1 MTASRPYRTAPD
13 YLIPFTAH
21 VCLLSLSNSYFR
33 SASDSRVYQI
43 VNITIIFLSSLQE
56 KLFMRIGN
64 LNIQLAC
71 LVIQVR
77 LPGGYGYNLLNP

>member
-1 MTASRPYRTAPD
+1 
-13 YLIPFTAH
+13 
-21 VCLLSLSNSYFR
+21 
-33 SASDSRVYQI
+33 
-43 VNITIIFLSSLQE
+43 
-56 KLFMRIGN
+56 MRIGN